1 MIEPFNQKSIP
12 YIIGQPKTFLGFTS
26 ATPKIKTSY
35 SFLGE
40 KNDLKRG
47 TIFTLFGDICGYDI
61 TLFNYN
67 KFYIHFIVFLKHHFL
82 LSFTKN
88 FFLLIFI

>member
-1 MIEPFNQKSIP
+1 MLSISFLIIFDFSLMIKVNSSSEIGDKHITALYKLLSLIWIQSIP

-40 KNDLKRG
+40 KND
-47 TIFTLFGDICGYDI
+47 
-61 TLFNYN
+61 
-67 KFYIHFIVFLKHHFL
+67 
-82 LSFTKN
+82 
-88 FFLLIFI
+88 